1 MINVD
6 KLFSM
11 TKEEYTDFLN
21 STEIFPIDDIV
32 LYKGIKYQLTAK
44 DMQALNLRR
53 ISMGYE
59 WNYSGP
65 EKDEGDAQSINGMTL
80 AALNHIKGIIDNHI
94 EHNCLKYKIIE

>member
-11 TKEEYTDFLN
+11 NKEEYIEFLN
-21 STEIFPIDDIV
+21 SKNIYPIDDII
-32 LYKGIKYQLTAK
+32 LYKGIKYQLTK
-44 DMQALNLRR
+44 EDMQSLNLRR

-65 EKDEGDAQSINGMTL
+65 EKNNGDAETINGMML
-80 AALNHIKGIIDNHI
+80 AALTHIKGIIDNHI
-94 EHNCLKYKIIE
+94 EHNCLEYKIIE